1 MKLLM
6 QVVKLPSRAAVLM
19 TSAETDAA
27 EGVVGDRV
35 VCGSLVGGG
44 GEDSQHLPVGTW
56 QRCSSPQRWQKVQDV
71 LRLFGQTVS
80 RWLWGF
86 GERVKGSRR
95 VRVGER

>member
-44 GEDSQHLPVGTW
+44 WGGLSAPTCGHLAA
-56 QRCSSPQRWQKVQDV
+56 
-71 LRLFGQTVS
+71 L
-80 RWLWGF
+80 
-86 GERVKGSRR
+86 
-95 VRVGER
+95 